1 VKFLLIK
8 REKTHSFFTLKGGI
22 NIMMPSDDN
31 SPDFQQFLN
40 HLTNNA
46 LQSLKHADAIARS
59 FGSAYVGT
67 EHLLL
72 GVLAQDSSMGAKLLE
87 GAGVTLDRARLALNL
102 TPKTL
107 VINMGA
113 KGLSETAKLTLRMAY
128 DVAQDYSQEY
138 CGTEHILF
146 SILSQKNA
154 RATILLRD
162 MNIDVDSLMN
172 ELEQFLNRQQYE
184 ENENGTDT
192 RRRNNKKVK
201 KTALDFYGTDLTAQ
215 ARELKLDPVVGRDN
229 QIRRLTILNRR
240 TKNNPVL
247 IGEPGVGKTAIVEG
261 IAQRIV
267 AEDVP
272 DSMLDKR
279 IVMLDLAGMIAGTK
293 YRGEFEERLKKVM
306 SELEKDTKTIV
317 FIDELHLIVG
327 AGAAEGAM
335 DAGNILKPALAR
347 GKIQVIGATTT
358 SEYTKHIEKDAA
370 LERRFQPIQVPET
383 TPAETLAILKGLRK
397 HYENFHGVTISD
409 DVLEDAV
416 MLAKRYVNDRY
427 MPDKAIDLIDE
438 SAAHLRVDKGKTSPE
453 VRKLQKELKLVNTR
467 IEEAVDSEDYERA
480 AQYKT
485 RASQINDELTK
496 MQANDKQQ
504 KRLTLT
510 SEDLAD
516 VVSRMTGVPVK
527 KVIRSEAKYLLTLEK
542 TLSKYVIGQQEAVE
556 AVSRAVRRNRSGIG
570 SEKRPIG
577 SFIFLGP
584 TGVGKT
590 ELARVLARE
599 FFGSD
604 SALVKIDMSEFGEHH
619 NVSRLVGAPAGYV
632 GYDEGGQLT
641 DKIRRQ
647 PYSLVL
653 FDEIEK
659 AHPDV
664 FNMLLQVLED
674 GYLTDAKGRKI
685 DFTNTIIIMTSN
697 IGADKLQKE
706 ANFGF
711 HARKSG
717 DLKDLDELHEANK
730 TRVQDE
736 LKKMLRPE
744 LLNRIDKTIVFRGLT
759 QKDIY
764 KIIDLQVDELRA
776 RLQRKGISVQ
786 LTAAAKQYL
795 LDKGYDAHNGVRP
808 LRRLIQD
815 TIEDHLALDL
825 LDDKY
830 LKGDIIQVATKHGEL
845 AYATANE

>member
-1 VKFLLIK
+1 
-8 REKTHSFFTLKGGI
+8 
-22 NIMMPSDDN
+22 MMPNSPDPN
-31 SPDFQQFLN
+31 SPDFQEFLN

-72 GVLAQDSSMGAKLLE
+72 GVLAQESSMGAKVLE
-87 GAGVTLDRARLALNL
+87 GAGVTLDRARMALNM

-107 VINMGA
+107 VINVGA
-113 KGLSETAKLTLRMAY
+113 KGLSETAKLTLKMAY

-138 CGTEHILF
+138 CGTEHILY

-154 RATILLRD
+154 RATVLLRD
-162 MNIDVDSLMN
+162 MNVDVESMTG
-172 ELEQFLNRQQYE
+172 ELEQFFNRQQYE
-184 ENENGTDT
+184 ESDTGTGRG
-192 RRRNNKKVK
+192 RRSGKKGK
-201 KTALDFYGTDLTAQ
+201 KTALDFFGTDLTAQ
-215 ARELKLDPVVGRDN
+215 AQEGKLDPVVGREN
-229 QIRRLTILNRR
+229 QIRRVITILNRR

-261 IAQRIV
+261 LAQRII

-272 DSMLDKR
+272 DSLLDKR

-306 SELEKDTKTIV
+306 SELEKDNRTIV

-358 SEYTKHIEKDAA
+358 AEYTKHIEKDAA

-383 TPAETLAILKGLRK
+383 TPSETLAILKGLRK
-397 HYENFHGVTISD
+397 HYEEFHGVKLSD
-409 DVLEDAV
+409 EVLEDAV
-416 MLAKRYVNDRY
+416 NLSKRYVNDRY

-438 SAAHLRVDKGKTSPE
+438 TAAHLRVDKGKTSPE
-453 VRKLQKELKLVNTR
+453 VRKLQKELKLVNAQ
-467 IEEAVDSEDYERA
+467 IEEAVDAEDYERA
-480 AQYKT
+480 ARAKT
-485 RASQINDELTK
+485 RASQINDKLAK
-496 MQANDKQQ
+496 QRAAGKQA
-504 KRLTLT
+504 KRLNVS
-510 SEDLAD
+510 SEDVAD
-516 VVSRMTGVPVK
+516 VVARMTGVPVK
-527 KVIRSEAKYLLTLEK
+527 NVIRSEAKYLLNLEK
-542 TLSKYVIGQQEAVE
+542 EMGKFIIGQHEAVE
-556 AVSRAVRRNRSGIG
+556 AVARAIRRNRSGVG
-570 SEKRPIG
+570 TEKRPIG

-599 FFGSD
+599 FFGSE

-632 GYDEGGQLT
+632 GYDDGGQLT

-664 FNMLLQVLED
+664 FNMLLQLLED
-674 GYLTDAKGRKI
+674 GYITDAKGRRI
-685 DFTNTIIIMTSN
+685 DFTNTIVIMTSN
-697 IGADKLQKE
+697 IGAEKLQKE

-711 HARKSG
+711 HASKKNE
-717 DLKDLDELHEANK
+717 LKDLEELHEANQE
-730 TRVQDE
+730 RVQAE

-744 LLNRIDKTIVFRGLT
+744 LLNRIDKTIVFRALT
-759 QKDIY
+759 KEDIY
-764 KIIDLQVDELRA
+764 KIIDLQINELKD
-776 RLQRKGISVQ
+776 RLQRKGLSIQ
-786 LTAAAKQYL
+786 LNSGAKQYL
-795 LDKGYDAHNGVRP
+795 LERGYDAKNGVRP

-815 TIEDHLALDL
+815 TIEDHLALDM
-825 LDDKY
+825 LDEKY
-830 LKGDIIQVATKHGEL
+830 NKGDIIQVARKNKQLT
-845 AYATANE
+845 YATVTE

>member
-1 VKFLLIK
+1 
-8 REKTHSFFTLKGGI
+8 
-22 NIMMPSDDN
+22 MMPN
-31 SPDFQQFLN
+31 SPDFQEFLN

-72 GVLAQDSSMGAKLLE
+72 GVLAQDGSMGAKVLE
-87 GAGVTLDRARLALNL
+87 GAGVTLDRARIALNL

-107 VINMGA
+107 VINVGA

-128 DVAQDYSQEY
+128 DVAQDYSQEF
-138 CGTEHILF
+138 CGTEHILY

-162 MNIDVDSLMN
+162 MNVDVDGMTS

-184 ENENGTDT
+184 DSENGETET
-192 RRRNNKKVK
+192 RRRGAKKAK
-201 KTALDFYGTDLTAQ
+201 KTALDFFGTDMTQQ
-215 ARELKLDPVVGRDN
+215 AREGKLDPVVGRDN
-229 QIRRLTILNRR
+229 QIRRLVVVLNRR

-261 IAQRIV
+261 LAQRIIS
-267 AEDVP
+267 EDVP
-272 DSMLDKR
+272 DSLLDKR

-306 SELEKDTKTIV
+306 GELEKDTRTIV

-358 SEYTKHIEKDAA
+358 VEYTKHIEKDAA

-383 TPAETLAILKGLRK
+383 TPSETLAILKGLRK
-397 HYENFHGVTISD
+397 HYEAFHGVKLSD
-409 DVLEDAV
+409 EVLEDAV
-416 MLAKRYVNDRY
+416 NFAKRYINDRF

-438 SAAHLRVDKGKTSPE
+438 TSAHLRVDRGKTSPE
-453 VRKLQKELKLVNTR
+453 VRKLQKELKLINTR
-467 IEEAVDSEDYERA
+467 IEEAVDNEDYEKA
-480 AQYKT
+480 AQHKT
-485 RASQINDELTK
+485 RASQITSALEK
-496 MQANDKQQ
+496 EQADGKQA
-504 KRLTLT
+504 KRLTVT

-516 VVSRMTGVPVK
+516 VVARMTGVPVK
-527 KVIRSEAKYLLTLEK
+527 KVIRSEAKYLLNLEK
-542 TLSKYVIGQQEAVE
+542 TLSKYVIGQNEAVE
-556 AVSRAVRRNRSGIG
+556 AVARAVRRNRSGVS

-577 SFIFLGP
+577 SFVFLGP

-599 FFGSD
+599 FFGSEN
-604 SALVKIDMSEFGEHH
+604 ALVKIDMSEFGEHH

-647 PYSLVL
+647 PYSVVL

-664 FNMLLQVLED
+664 FNMMLQMLED

-685 DFTNTIIIMTSN
+685 DFTNTIVIMTSN

-711 HARKSG
+711 RATKSSE
-717 DLKDLDELHEANK
+717 LKDLDDLHEANK
-730 TRVQDE
+730 SRVLDE

-744 LLNRIDKTIVFRGLT
+744 LLNRIDKLIVFRALT
-759 QKDIY
+759 QKDIFR
-764 KIIDLQVDELRA
+764 IVDLQIDELKS
-776 RLQRKGISVQ
+776 RLQRKGLSIQ
-786 LTAAAKQYL
+786 INTAAKQYL
-795 LDKGYDAHNGVRP
+795 LDNGYDAKNGVRP

-815 TIEDHLALDL
+815 TIEDHVAVDL
-825 LDDKY
+825 LGDKY
-830 LKGDIIQVATKHGEL
+830 TKGDIIQIAANKSHSDL
-845 AYATANE
+845 IYATVNE

>member
-1 VKFLLIK
+1 
-8 REKTHSFFTLKGGI
+8 
-22 NIMMPSDDN
+22 MMPN
-31 SPDFQQFLN
+31 SPDFQDFLS

-72 GVLAQDSSMGAKLLE
+72 GVLAQESSMGSKVLE
-87 GAGVTLDRARLALNL
+87 GAGVTLERARMALNL

-128 DVAQDYSQEY
+128 DVAQDYGQEF
-138 CGTEHILF
+138 CGTEHILY

-162 MNIDVDSLMN
+162 MSIDVDSIMS

-184 ENENGTDT
+184 DGENEDMAASA
-192 RRRNNKKVK
+192 RRTKKSR
-201 KTALDFYGTDLTAQ
+201 KTALDFYGTDLTAE
-215 ARELKLDPVVGRDN
+215 AKSGKLDPVVGRDN
-229 QIRRLTILNRR
+229 QIRRVITILNRR

-261 IAQRIV
+261 LAQRII

-272 DSMLDKR
+272 DSLLDKR

-306 SELEKDTKTIV
+306 SELEKSKKVIV

-347 GKIQVIGATTT
+347 GKIQLIGATTT

-383 TPAETLAILKGLRK
+383 TPSETLAILKGLRK
-397 HYENFHGVTISD
+397 HYEKFHNVTISD
-409 DVLEDAV
+409 EVLDDAV
-416 MLAKRYVNDRY
+416 NLAKRYINDRY

-438 SAAHLRVDKGKTSPE
+438 TAAHIRVDKGKTSPE

-467 IEEAVDSEDYERA
+467 IEEAVDAEDYEKA
-480 AQYKT
+480 AEYKT
-485 RASQINDELTK
+485 RASQIHDQL
-496 MQANDKQQ
+496 DKQHANQ
-504 KRLTLT
+504 KDAAKLKLTN
-510 SEDLAD
+510 EDLAD

-542 TLSKYVIGQQEAVE
+542 TLGKYVIGQDEAVE

-599 FFGSD
+599 FFGSENN
-604 SALVKIDMSEFGEHH
+604 LVKIDMSEFGEHH

-664 FNMLLQVLED
+664 FNMMLQILED

-685 DFTNTIIIMTSN
+685 DFTNTIVIMTSN
-697 IGADKLQKE
+697 IGAEKLQKE

-711 HARKSG
+711 HVTDSDAV
-717 DLKDLDELHEANK
+717 KDLDSLHQANK
-730 TRVQDE
+730 EKVHDE

-744 LLNRIDKTIVFRGLT
+744 LLNRIDKVIVFRALT
-759 QKDIY
+759 KKDIFH
-764 KIIDLQVDELRA
+764 IIDLQIDELKG
-776 RLQRKGISVQ
+776 RLQRRGLSVQ
-786 LTAAAKQYL
+786 LTPAAKQYL
-795 LDKGYDAHNGVRP
+795 LEHGYDAKNGVRP

-815 TIEDHLALDL
+815 TIEDQVALDL

-830 LKGDIIQVATKHGEL
+830 LKGDIIQVATKKGEL

>member
-1 VKFLLIK
+1 
-8 REKTHSFFTLKGGI
+8 
-22 NIMMPSDDN
+22 MMPN
-31 SPDFQQFLN
+31 SPDFQEFLN

-59 FGSAYVGT
+59 VGSAYVGT

-72 GVLAQDSSMGAKLLE
+72 GLLAQDGSMGAKILE
-87 GAGVTLDRARLALNL
+87 GAGVTLDRARVALNL

-107 VINMGA
+107 VINVGA
-113 KGLSETAKLTLRMAY
+113 KGLSETAKLTLKMAY
-128 DVAQDYSQEY
+128 DVAQDYGQEY
-138 CGTEHILF
+138 CGTEHILY

-162 MNIDVDSLMN
+162 MNIDVDN
-172 ELEQFLNRQQYE
+172 VTGELEQFLNRQQYE
-184 ENENGTDT
+184 ENELNS
-192 RRRNNKKVK
+192 RRQRSGKKGK
-201 KTALDFYGTDLTAQ
+201 KTALDFFGTDLTAQ
-215 ARELKLDPVVGRDN
+215 ARNGKLDPVVGREN
-229 QIRRLTILNRR
+229 QIRRVITILNRR

-261 IAQRIV
+261 LAQRIV
-267 AEDVP
+267 NEEVP
-272 DSMLDKR
+272 DSLLDKR

-306 SELEKDTKTIV
+306 AELEKDNKTIV

-358 SEYTKHIEKDAA
+358 AEYTKHIEKDAA

-383 TPAETLAILKGLRK
+383 TLSETLAILKGLRK
-397 HYENFHGVTISD
+397 HYEDFHGVKLSD
-409 DVLEDAV
+409 EVLEDAV
-416 MLAKRYVNDRY
+416 NLSKRYINDRF

-438 SAAHLRVDKGKTSPE
+438 TSAHLRVDKGKTSPE
-453 VRKLQKELKLVNTR
+453 VRKLQKELKLVNTQ
-467 IEEAVDSEDYERA
+467 IDEAVDAEDYERA
-480 AQYKT
+480 ARFKT
-485 RASQINDELTK
+485 RASQIHEKLAQE
-496 MQANDKQQ
+496 QANTKDS
-504 KRLTLT
+504 KRLTVS

-516 VVSRMTGVPVK
+516 VVARITGVPVK

-542 TLSKYVIGQQEAVE
+542 TLGKYVVGQSEAVE
-556 AVSRAVRRNRSGIG
+556 AVAKAIRRNRSGIG
-570 SEKRPIG
+570 SSKRPIG

-599 FFGSD
+599 FFGSEN
-604 SALVKIDMSEFGEHH
+604 ALVKIDMSEFGEHH

-632 GYDEGGQLT
+632 GYDDGGQLT

-664 FNMLLQVLED
+664 FNMLLQMLED
-674 GYLTDAKGRKI
+674 GYLTDAKGRRI
-685 DFTNTIIIMTSN
+685 DFTNTIVIMTSN
-697 IGADKLQKE
+697 VGAEKLQKE
-706 ANFGF
+706 ANLGF
-711 HARKSG
+711 HAHSTG
-717 DLKDLDELHEANK
+717 DMKDLDELHELNK
-730 TRVQDE
+730 TRVHEE

-744 LLNRIDKTIVFRGLT
+744 LLNRIDKVIVFRALT

-764 KIIDLQVDELRA
+764 KIIDLQIDELKQ
-776 RLQRKGISVQ
+776 RLQRKGLSVQ
-786 LTAAAKQYL
+786 LTPSAKQYL
-795 LDKGYDAHNGVRP
+795 LSNGYDAHNGVRP

-815 TIEDHLALDL
+815 TIEDQLSVDL
-825 LDDKY
+825 LDEKY
-830 LKGDIIQVATKHGEL
+830 NKGDIIQVASKNSKLT
-845 AYATANE
+845 YATTSE

>member
-1 VKFLLIK
+1 
-8 REKTHSFFTLKGGI
+8 
-22 NIMMPSDDN
+22 MMSN
-31 SPDFQQFLN
+31 SPDFQEFLN

-72 GVLAQDSSMGAKLLE
+72 GVLAQEGSMGSKVLE
-87 GAGVTLDRARLALNL
+87 GAGVTLDRARMALNM

-107 VINMGA
+107 VINVGA
-113 KGLSETAKLTLRMAY
+113 KGLSETAKLTLKMAY

-138 CGTEHILF
+138 CGTEHILY

-154 RATILLRD
+154 RATVLLRD
-162 MNIDVDSLMN
+162 MNIDVESLTG
-172 ELEQFLNRQQYE
+172 ELEQFFNRQQYE
-184 ENENGTDT
+184 ENEAGTGRG
-192 RRRNNKKVK
+192 RRAGKKAK
-201 KTALDFYGTDLTAQ
+201 KTALDFFGTDLTAQ
-215 ARELKLDPVVGRDN
+215 AQENKLDPVVGRDN
-229 QIRRLTILNRR
+229 QIRRVITILNRR

-261 IAQRIV
+261 LAQRIV

-272 DSMLDKR
+272 DSLLDKR

-306 SELEKDTKTIV
+306 SELEKDNRTIV

-347 GKIQVIGATTT
+347 GKIQVVGATTT
-358 SEYTKHIEKDAA
+358 AEYTKHIEKDAA

-383 TPAETLAILKGLRK
+383 TPSETLAILKGLRG
-397 HYENFHGVTISD
+397 HYEEFHGVKLSD
-409 DVLEDAV
+409 EVLEDAV
-416 MLAKRYVNDRY
+416 NLSKRYINDRY

-438 SAAHLRVDKGKTSPE
+438 TSAHLRVDKGKTSPE
-453 VRKLQKELKLVNTR
+453 VRKLQKELKLVNTQ
-467 IEEAVDSEDYERA
+467 IEEAVDAEDYERA
-480 AQYKT
+480 ARAKT
-485 RASQINDELTK
+485 RASQINEKLAK
-496 MQANDKQQ
+496 ERAAGKHAR
-504 KRLTLT
+504 RLNVT
-510 SEDLAD
+510 SEDVAD
-516 VVSRMTGVPVK
+516 VVARMTGVPVK

-542 TLSKYVIGQQEAVE
+542 ELGKYIVGQHEAVE
-556 AVSRAVRRNRSGIG
+556 AVAKAIRRNRSGVG
-570 SEKRPIG
+570 TDKRPIG

-599 FFGSD
+599 FFGSEN
-604 SALVKIDMSEFGEHH
+604 ALVKIDMSEFGEHH
-619 NVSRLVGAPAGYV
+619 NISRLVGAPAGYV
-632 GYDEGGQLT
+632 GYDDGGQLT

-664 FNMLLQVLED
+664 FNMMLQLLED
-674 GYLTDAKGRKI
+674 GYITDAKGRRI

-697 IGADKLQKE
+697 VGADKLQKE
-706 ANFGF
+706 ASFGF
-711 HARKSG
+711 RATK
-717 DLKDLDELHEANK
+717 KDELKNLEELHQTNSD
-730 TRVQDE
+730 RVQDE
-736 LKKMLRPE
+736 LKKLLRPE
-744 LLNRIDKTIVFRGLT
+744 LLNRIDKTIVFRALT
-759 QKDIY
+759 KQDIY
-764 KIIDLQVDELRA
+764 KIIDLQINELKD
-776 RLQRKGISVQ
+776 RLQRKGLSVQ
-786 LTAAAKQYL
+786 LKTGAKQYL
-795 LDKGYDAHNGVRP
+795 LEHGYDAHNGVRP

-815 TIEDHLALDL
+815 TIEDHVALDM
-825 LDDKY
+825 LDEKY
-830 LKGDIIQVATKHGEL
+830 SKGDIIQVARKNSTL
-845 AYATANE
+845 TYATVNE

>member
-1 VKFLLIK
+1 
-8 REKTHSFFTLKGGI
+8 
-22 NIMMPSDDN
+22 MMPN
-31 SPDFQQFLN
+31 SPDFQEFLN

-72 GVLAQDSSMGAKLLE
+72 GVLAQDGSMGSKILE

-107 VINMGA
+107 VINVGA

-128 DVAQDYSQEY
+128 DVSQDYSQEY
-138 CGTEHILF
+138 CGTEHILY

-162 MNIDVDSLMN
+162 MNIDVDSLSN
-172 ELEQFLNRQQYE
+172 ELEHFLNRQQYE
-184 ENENGTDT
+184 EQEPGSAGG
-192 RRRNNKKVK
+192 RRGKKGK
-201 KTALDFYGTDLTAQ
+201 KTALDFFGTDLTQQ
-215 ARELKLDPVVGRDN
+215 ARDGKLDPVVGREP
-229 QIRRLTILNRR
+229 QIRRVITILNRR

-261 IAQRIV
+261 LAQRIV

-272 DSMLDKR
+272 DSLLDKR

-306 SELEKDTKTIV
+306 SELEKDRRSIV

-347 GKIQVIGATTT
+347 GKIQLIGATTS

-383 TPAETLAILKGLRK
+383 TPGETLAILKGLRK
-397 HYENFHGVTISD
+397 HYESFHNVKISD
-409 DVLEDAV
+409 EVLEDTVA
-416 MLAKRYVNDRY
+416 LAKRYIQDRY

-438 SAAHLRVDKGKTSPE
+438 TSAHLRVDRGKTSPE
-453 VRKLQKELKLVNTR
+453 VRRLQKELKLVNTR
-467 IEEAVDSEDYERA
+467 IEEAVDAEDYERA

-485 RASQINDELTK
+485 RASQINEKLTEQRASNK
-496 MQANDKQQ
+496 DVKQ
-504 KRLTLT
+504 LVVT

-527 KVIRSEAKYLLTLEK
+527 KVIRSEAKYLLSLEK
-542 TLSKYVIGQQEAVE
+542 TLGKYIIGQHEAVE

-599 FFGSD
+599 FFGSEN
-604 SALVKIDMSEFGEHH
+604 ALVKIDMSEFGEHH

-664 FNMLLQVLED
+664 FNMLLQMLED
-674 GYLTDAKGRKI
+674 GYLTDAKGRRI
-685 DFTNTIIIMTSN
+685 DFTNTIVIMTSN
-697 IGADKLQKE
+697 VGADKLQKE
-706 ANFGF
+706 ANLGF
-711 HARKSG
+711 HATKQ
-717 DLKDLDELHEANK
+717 DELKDLDAMHEANK
-730 TRVQDE
+730 SRVQDE
-736 LKKMLRPE
+736 LKKLLRPE
-744 LLNRIDKTIVFRGLT
+744 LLNRIDKVIVFRALT
-759 QKDIY
+759 KKDIY
-764 KIIDLQVDELRA
+764 RYDSSPKRWFLR
-776 RLQRKGISVQ
+776 
-786 LTAAAKQYL
+786 
-795 LDKGYDAHNGVRP
+795 
-808 LRRLIQD
+808 LRCRGTVSQTRSCLPAWD
-815 TIEDHLALDL
+815 
-825 LDDKY
+825 
-830 LKGDIIQVATKHGEL
+830 
-845 AYATANE
+845 N

>member
-1 VKFLLIK
+1 
-8 REKTHSFFTLKGGI
+8 
-22 NIMMPSDDN
+22 MMPN
-31 SPDFQQFLN
+31 SPDFQEFLN

-72 GVLAQDSSMGAKLLE
+72 GVLAQDTSMGAKILD
-87 GAGVTLDRARLALNL
+87 GAGVTLDRARLALNM

-107 VINMGA
+107 VINVGGA
-113 KGLSETAKLTLRMAY
+113 KGLSETAKLTLKMAY
-128 DVAQDYSQEY
+128 DVAQDYAQDY
-138 CGTEHILF
+138 CGTEHILY

-162 MNIDVDSLMN
+162 MNINIDGLNS
-172 ELEQFLNRQQYE
+172 ELEQFLNNQQYE
-184 ENENGTDT
+184 EQIVGSDGKHRT
-192 RRRNNKKVK
+192 KKTPK
-201 KTALDFYGTDLTAQ
+201 KTALDFFGTDLTHM
-215 ARELKLDPVVGRDN
+215 ARQGKLDPVVGRDN
-229 QIRRLTILNRR
+229 QIRRVITILNRR

-261 IAQRIV
+261 LAQRIV
-267 AEDVP
+267 TEDVP
-272 DSMLDKR
+272 DSLLDKR
-279 IVMLDLAGMIAGTK
+279 IVVLDLAGMIAGTK

-306 SELEKDTKTIV
+306 SELEKDKQTIV

-347 GKIQVIGATTT
+347 GKIQLIGATTT
-358 SEYTKHIEKDAA
+358 VEYTKHIEKDAA

-383 TPAETLAILKGLRK
+383 TVSETLAILKGLRG
-397 HYENFHGVTISD
+397 HYESFHGVTLSD
-409 DVLEDAV
+409 EVLEDATT
-416 MLAKRYVNDRY
+416 LAKRYLNDRY

-438 SAAHLRVDKGKTSPE
+438 TSAHLRVDKGKTSPE
-453 VRKLQKELKLVNTR
+453 VRALQKEMKLVNAQ

-480 AQYKT
+480 ARAKT
-485 RASQINDELTK
+485 RASQINENLKALHATNK
-496 MQANDKQQ
+496 NN
-504 KRLTLT
+504 KRLIVT

-516 VVSRMTGVPVK
+516 VVARITGVPVR

-542 TLSKYVIGQQEAVE
+542 TLSKYVIGQKEAVT
-556 AVSRAVRRNRSGIG
+556 AVSKAIRRNRSGIG
-570 SEKRPIG
+570 SEQRPIG

-590 ELARVLARE
+590 ELGRVLARE

-604 SALVKIDMSEFGEHH
+604 NSLVKIDMSEFSEHH
-619 NVSRLVGAPAGYV
+619 NISRLVGAPAGYI
-632 GYDEGGQLT
+632 GYEEGGQLT

-659 AHPDV
+659 AHPDA
-664 FNMLLQVLED
+664 FNMLLQILED
-674 GYLTDAKGRKI
+674 GCLTDAKGRKI
-685 DFTNTIIIMTSN
+685 DFTNTIVIMTSN
-697 IGADKLQKE
+697 IGAEKLQKE

-711 HARKSG
+711 HAKNAH
-717 DLKDLDELHEANK
+717 DLKDLDELHK
-730 TRVQDE
+730 TNESRIHDE

-744 LLNRIDKTIVFRGLT
+744 LLNRIDKTIVFRSLT
-759 QKDIY
+759 QRDIF
-764 KIIDLQVDELRA
+764 KIIDLQINELRA
-776 RLQRKGISVQ
+776 RLQRKGLSVQ
-786 LTAAAKQYL
+786 LSNGAKQYL
-795 LDKGYDAHNGVRP
+795 LANGYDAHNGVRP

-815 TIEDHLALDL
+815 TIEDQLSLNL

-830 LKGDIIQVATKHGEL
+830 TKGDIIQVASKKGALE
-845 AYATANE
+845 YAVTNE

>member
-1 VKFLLIK
+1 
-8 REKTHSFFTLKGGI
+8 
-22 NIMMPSDDN
+22 MMPN
-31 SPDFQQFLN
+31 SPDFQEFLN

-72 GVLAQDSSMGAKLLE
+72 GVLAQDGSMGSKLLE
-87 GAGVTLDRARLALNL
+87 GAGVTLDRARLALNM
-102 TPKTL
+102 TPQTL
-107 VINMGA
+107 VINVGA

-138 CGTEHILF
+138 CGTEHILY

-162 MNIDVDSLMN
+162 MSIDVDNMTT
-172 ELEQFLNRQQYE
+172 ELEQFLNRQQYDE
-184 ENENGTDT
+184 DDSATGTG
-192 RRRNNKKVK
+192 RKSKKAPK
-201 KTALDFYGTDLTAQ
+201 KTALDFFGTDMTAQ
-215 ARELKLDPVVGRDN
+215 ARQGKLDPVVGREN
-229 QIRRLTILNRR
+229 QIRRVITILNRR

-247 IGEPGVGKTAIVEG
+247 IGEPGVGKTAIAEG
-261 IAQRIV
+261 LAQRII

-272 DSMLDKR
+272 DSLLDKR

-306 SELEKDTKTIV
+306 AELEKDTRTIV

-370 LERRFQPIQVPET
+370 LERRFQPVQVPET
-383 TPAETLAILKGLRK
+383 TPSETLAILKGLRK
-397 HYENFHGVTISD
+397 HYEAFHGVKLSD
-409 DVLEDAV
+409 EVLEDAV
-416 MLAKRYVNDRY
+416 TLSKRYINDRF

-438 SAAHLRVDKGKTSPE
+438 TAAHLRVDKGKTSPE
-453 VRKLQKELKLVNTR
+453 VRKLQKEKKLTETR
-467 IEEAVDSEDYERA
+467 IDEAVDSEDYEKA
-480 AQYKT
+480 AKLKT
-485 RASQINDELTK
+485 QVAQIEEQLTK
-496 MQANDKQQ
+496 LHANNKEA
-504 KRLTLT
+504 KRLVVS

-516 VVSRMTGVPVK
+516 VVARMTGVPVK

-542 TLSKYVIGQQEAVE
+542 TLGKHIIGQHEAVE
-556 AVSRAVRRNRSGIG
+556 AVSKAIRRNRSGI
-570 SEKRPIG
+570 STEKRPIG

-590 ELARVLARE
+590 ELARVLAQE
-599 FFGSD
+599 FFGSEE
-604 SALVKIDMSEFGEHH
+604 ALVKIDMSEFGEHH

-664 FNMLLQVLED
+664 FNMMLQMLED

-685 DFTNTIIIMTSN
+685 DFTNTIVIMTSN

-711 HARKSG
+711 HATNKS
-717 DLKDLDELHEANK
+717 DLNDLDALHESNK
-730 TRVQDE
+730 TKVLEE
-736 LKKMLRPE
+736 LKKHLRPE
-744 LLNRIDKTIVFRGLT
+744 LLNRIDKTIVFRALT

-764 KIIDLQVDELRA
+764 KIIDLQIDDLKK
-776 RLQRKGISVQ
+776 RLQRKGLSVQ
-786 LTAAAKQYL
+786 LNTPAKQYL
-795 LDKGYDAHNGVRP
+795 LEHGYDAKNGVRP

-815 TIEDHLALDL
+815 TIEDHLATDL

-830 LKGDIIQVATKHGEL
+830 VKGDIIQVAAKRGSL
-845 AYATANE
+845 AYVTSNE

>member
-1 VKFLLIK
+1 
-8 REKTHSFFTLKGGI
+8 
-22 NIMMPSDDN
+22 MMPN
-31 SPDFQQFLN
+31 SPDFQEFLN

-72 GVLAQDSSMGAKLLE
+72 GILAQDASMGAKILE
-87 GAGVTLDRARLALNL
+87 GAGVSLDRARLALNM

-128 DVAQDYSQEY
+128 DVAQDYGQDY
-138 CGTEHILF
+138 CGTEHLLY
-146 SILSQKNA
+146 SILNQKNA

-162 MNIDVDSLMN
+162 MDVDVDTLTN
-172 ELEQFLNRQQYE
+172 ELEQFFNRQQYE
-184 ENENGTDT
+184 ESEAGTDAP
-192 RRRNNKKVK
+192 RRTKKAK
-201 KTALDFYGTDLTAQ
+201 KTALDFFGTDLTVQ
-215 ARELKLDPVVGRDN
+215 AREGKLDPVVGRDN
-229 QIRRLTILNRR
+229 QIRRLVTILNRR

-261 IAQRIV
+261 LAQRII

-272 DSMLDKR
+272 DTLLDKR

-306 SELEKDTKTIV
+306 SELEKDNRTIV

-347 GKIQVIGATTT
+347 GKIQVVGATTT
-358 SEYTKHIEKDAA
+358 AEYTKHIEKDAA

-383 TPAETLAILKGLRK
+383 TPGETLAILKGLRK
-397 HYENFHGVTISD
+397 HYEAFHGVKISD
-409 DVLEDAV
+409 EVLEDAV
-416 MLAKRYVNDRY
+416 TFAKRYISDRF

-438 SAAHLRVDKGKTSPE
+438 TAAHLRVDKGKTSPE
-453 VRKLQKELKLVNTR
+453 VRKLQKELKLANTQKD
-467 IEEAVDSEDYERA
+467 EASDNEDYQRA
-480 AQYKT
+480 AELKT
-485 RASQINDELTK
+485 RASRIAEELAALHASNKET
-496 MQANDKQQ
+496 
-504 KRLTLT
+504 KRLTMT

-516 VVSRMTGVPVK
+516 VVSRITGVPVK
-527 KVIRSEAKYLLTLEK
+527 KVIKSEAKYLLSLEK
-542 TLSKYVIGQQEAVE
+542 TLSKYVIGQTEAVE

-599 FFGSD
+599 FFGSENN
-604 SALVKIDMSEFGEHH
+604 LVKIDMSEFGEHH

-632 GYDEGGQLT
+632 GYDDGGQLT

-664 FNMLLQVLED
+664 FNMLLQILED
-674 GYLTDAKGRKI
+674 GHLTDAKGRKI
-685 DFTNTIIIMTSN
+685 DFTNTIVIMTSN
-697 IGADKLQKE
+697 IGAEKLQKE

-711 HARKSG
+711 HATNADK
-717 DLKDLDELHEANK
+717 LKDLDELHKSNESK
-730 TRVQDE
+730 VRDE

-744 LLNRIDKTIVFRGLT
+744 LLNRIDKTIVFRALT
-759 QKDIY
+759 KKDIF
-764 KIIDLQVDELRA
+764 KIIDLQIDELKSRM
-776 RLQRKGISVQ
+776 QRRGLSIQ
-786 LTAAAKQYL
+786 LTPGAKQYL
-795 LDKGYDAHNGVRP
+795 LEHGYDAHNGVRP

-815 TIEDHLALDL
+815 TIEDHVALEL
-825 LDDKY
+825 LDEKY
-830 LKGDIIQVATKHGEL
+830 AKGDIIQVATKKGDL
-845 AYATANE
+845 AYATSPE